1 MRTRKR
7 IPFSTIQTA
16 GAILPSDLLERIAA
30 RDADLGGLKPE
41 SYHLATSD
49 RLNEAASRSWN
60 VLQGHWSAFR
70 ARTEKLDG
78 QDPGTTPTRERW
90 LLPLFQELGYGRL
103 QTHKAPE
110 IGGRSYP
117 ISHSWQKTPIH
128 LVGRNLDLDRRAPGV
143 AGAAR
148 SSPHSLL
155 QEFLNRS
162 EEHLWGFVSNGLS
175 LRILRDNLSLI
186 RQAYVEFDLEAMM
199 EGEAYS
205 DFVLLWLL
213 CHQSRVEAEKPE
225 ECWLEKW
232 SKKAQQEGT
241 RALDQL
247 RDGVQTA
254 IATFGSGFLSHP
266 ANSLIR
272 EKLQSGELSTQDYYR
287 QLLRLV
293 YRLLFLFVAED
304 RDLLFEPSASE
315 EAKARYLGFYSTSHL
330 RTLAAELRGSG
341 HSDIYRAVR
350 LILKKLG
357 EDEGCPE
364 LGLPA
369 LGSFLFSQE
378 ALLDLIGAEIAN
390 EVLLDAIRALSC
402 TEDQG
407 MLRAVDYKNLGTEEF
422 GSVYESLLELH
433 PEISV
438 DAGTF
443 QFASV
448 AGHERKTTGSY
459 YTPSSLV
466 HCLLDSALEPVLE
479 EAANKDDPERAVLEL
494 KVCDPACGSGHF
506 LIAAAHRIAKRLASV
521 RSGEDEPPP
530 EDVRSALR
538 DVIGRCIYGVDVN
551 PMAVE
556 LCKVALWMEALDPG
570 KPLSFLDHK
579 IQCGNSLLGATPALI
594 ANGIPDDAFKTIEGD
609 DKKYASAL
617 RKRNKLER
625 QGQDRLPLVAETEAI
640 YGGFENQFEILDELD
655 DSTVFAVR
663 EKEEL
668 YRRLSQSH
676 QYMRSKLV
684 ADAWCSIFLW
694 QKTKEAPEPPTE
706 SVLRQIQSGGQVPHE
721 TLQEIQRLS
730 EDHNLF
736 HWHLALPEVLDT
748 DGESTDLEEEA
759 GWRGGFDVVL
769 GNPPWETLEFKEREW
784 FASRSPGISAAPNA
798 AVRRRLVA
806 KLGQEDPDLFALYK
820 STVRRYDL
828 TRAFIRNCG
837 RYPHCARGKINTSS
851 IFAETNRALV
861 NETGRVGCILP
872 SGIATDNTTRHFFRL
887 LIDARSLVSLYDFEN
902 RNGIFVGVHR
912 SYKFL
917 LLTIAGRSRPVHRG
931 AEFVFF
937 PFRLQMSMKKSGGS
951 LLVQKTS
958 VC

>member
-1 MRTRKR
+1 MRTRRR

-41 SYHLATSD
+41 SYHLAASD

-110 IGGRSYP
+110 IDGRSYP
-117 ISHSWQKTPIH
+117 ISHSWQYTPIH
-128 LVGRNLDLDRRAPGV
+128 LVGCNLDLDRRAPGV

-199 EGEAYS
+199 EGEAYA

-254 IATFGSGFLSHP
+254 ISTLGSGFLSHP
-266 ANSLIR
+266 ANSSIR
-272 EKLQSGELSTQDYYR
+272 ERLKSGELNTQDYYR

-293 YRLLFLFVAED
+293 YRFLFLFVAED
-304 RDLLFEPSASE
+304 RNLLFDPSASE
-315 EAKARYLGFYSTSHL
+315 EAKGRYLKFYSTNHL
-330 RTLAAELRGSG
+330 RTLAVELRGSR
-341 HSDIYRAVR
+341 HSDIYQAVR
-350 LILKKLG
+350 LMMTKLG
-357 EDEGCPE
+357 EDDGCPD

-378 ALLDLIGAEIAN
+378 ALPDLSQAEIAN
-390 EVLLDAIRALSC
+390 EDLLGGIRALSS

-407 MLRAVDYKNLGTEEF
+407 LLRAVDYKNLGTEEF

-443 QFASV
+443 QFASA

-459 YTPSSLV
+459 YTPSGLV
-466 HCLLDSALEPVLE
+466 HCLLDSALDPVLE
-479 EAANKDDPERAVLEL
+479 EAANKNDPEQAILEL

-506 LIAAAHRIAKRLASV
+506 LIAAAHRMAQRLAAV
-521 RSGEDEPPP
+521 RSGEDEPAPG
-530 EDVRSALR
+530 DVRTALR

-556 LCKVALWMEALDPG
+556 LCKVALWMEAIDPG

-579 IQCGNSLLGATPALI
+579 IQCGNSLLGTTPALI
-594 ANGIPDDAFKTIEGD
+594 AKGIPDDAFKPIEGD

-617 RKRNKLER
+617 RKRNKAER
-625 QGQDRLPLVAETEAI
+625 QTGQDRLPLVAETEAV
-640 YGGFENQFEILDELD
+640 YGGFENQYQILDELD
-655 DSTVFAVR
+655 DSTVTAVSR
-663 EKEEL
+663 HSP
-668 YRRLSQSH
+668 YQ
-676 QYMRSKLV
+676 
-684 ADAWCSIFLW
+684 
-694 QKTKEAPEPPTE
+694 
-706 SVLRQIQSGGQVPHE
+706 LRIRVPL
-721 TLQEIQRLS
+721 T
-730 EDHNLF
+730 
-736 HWHLALPEVLDT
+736 
-748 DGESTDLEEEA
+748 
-759 GWRGGFDVVL
+759 
-769 GNPPWETLEFKEREW
+769 
-784 FASRSPGISAAPNA
+784 SR
-798 AVRRRLVA
+798 
-806 KLGQEDPDLFALYK
+806 
-820 STVRRYDL
+820 
-828 TRAFIRNCG
+828 
-837 RYPHCARGKINTSS
+837 
-851 IFAETNRALV
+851 
-861 NETGRVGCILP
+861 
-872 SGIATDNTTRHFFRL
+872 
-887 LIDARSLVSLYDFEN
+887 
-902 RNGIFVGVHR
+902 
-912 SYKFL
+912 
-917 LLTIAGRSRPVHRG
+917 
-931 AEFVFF
+931 
-937 PFRLQMSMKKSGGS
+937 
-951 LLVQKTS
+951 
-958 VC
+958 